1 MDTNKKEPIVYS
13 IGDLTEILKISRS
26 MAYQIARNKDF
37 PKVKIGKRILIPA
50 DGLKEWLLKQA
61 HYISA

>member
-37 PKVKIGKRILIPA
+37 PKVNK
-50 DGLKEWLLKQA
+50 DTGLYRSLV
-61 HYISA
+61 